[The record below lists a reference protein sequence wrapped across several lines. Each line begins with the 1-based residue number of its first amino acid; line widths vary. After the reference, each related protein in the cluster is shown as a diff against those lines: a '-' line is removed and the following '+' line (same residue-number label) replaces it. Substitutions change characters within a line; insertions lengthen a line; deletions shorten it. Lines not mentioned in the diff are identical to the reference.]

1 MKSGTYLQSPSRDFR
16 VEPYDWKVPGVEELS
31 PDVEF
36 NLGVSTDNER
46 DVRIW

>member
-16 VEPYDWKVPGVEELS
+16 VEPNDWKVPGVEELA